1 VPRARGGRSTL
12 TDTTHTHAEQ
22 PPVPA
27 TVDAP
32 MAWWSDAVAEL
43 LRRFDIA
50 HVSLNPGASF
60 RGLHDSIVNHLGNE
74 RPGLVLCLHE
84 EHAVAL
90 AHGYAKVTERP
101 MAVALH
107 TNVGLMHAT
116 MALFNAFCD
125 RVPML
130 VIGATGPFDAAR
142 RRPWIEWIHTTA
154 DQGALIRPF
163 VKWDDQPSSGPASL
177 EALARA
183 NAITRTKPSAPVY
196 VCLDAAVQETELPA
210 DGVELPDP
218 ARHPAPAPAGPL
230 PEQAQQALELL
241 ASAERPLILMGRV
254 SRDPQDW
261 ARRVA
266 LAESLGAAVLTD
278 LKVGAA
284 FPAPHPLNTA
294 VPGTFLTDSGREL
307 LAAADVVLS
316 LDWVDLG
323 GSLKQAHGTK
333 PVTAKIISATQD
345 HVLHNGWSKDHFELP
360 PVDLAIA
367 CDPDL
372 LVAALGQGIAAGSN
386 AASERSA
393 WPPAIPTDRG
403 PATGS
408 DPERTDAAAPE
419 PTPDEIDIRMLASA
433 LRQELDDHDACLVRL
448 PLSWHGA
455 DLWVQGP
462 LDYLGQDG
470 GAGLGSGPGMAV
482 GAALALADS
491 DRLAVAV
498 LGDGDFLM
506 GCQALWSAARYGL
519 RLLVVVANNRS
530 FFNDEVHQ
538 TRVARARERPVENR
552 GVAIGV
558 GDPDPDLG
566 ELARSLG
573 LHGHGPITD
582 PAELAGALSQGVAE
596 ALAGAAVVVDV
607 RVNTLGY
614 PGSANAARG

>member
-1 VPRARGGRSTL
+1 M
-12 TDTTHTHAEQ
+12 
-22 PPVPA
+22 PA
-27 TVDAP
+27 PADAP

-43 LRRFDIA
+43 LRRFDID

-60 RGLHDSIVNHLGNE
+60 RGLHDSIVNHLGNQ
-74 RPGLVLCLHE
+74 RPDLVLCLHE

-130 VIGATGPFDAAR
+130 VIGATGPFDADR

-210 DGVELPDP
+210 EGVELPDP

-230 PEQAQQALELL
+230 PEQAEQALELL
-241 ASAERPLILMGRV
+241 ASAQRPLILMGRV

-261 ARRVA
+261 SQRVA

-284 FPAPHPLNTA
+284 FPAPHPLNAA

-323 GSLKQAHGTK
+323 GTLKQAYGQD
-333 PVTAKIISATQD
+333 PVDAKIISATQD
-345 HVLHNGWSKDHFELP
+345 HVLHNGWSKDHFQLP

-372 LVAALGQGIAAGSN
+372 LVSALGQRLAAG
-386 AASERSA
+386 ASTAPERDA
-393 WPPAIPTDRG
+393 WPPTDHG
-403 PATGS
+403 TATGTGHA
-408 DPERTDAAAPE
+408 PTTDADSE
-419 PTPDEIDIRMLASA
+419 PTAGEIDIRMLASA
-433 LRQELDDHDACLVRL
+433 LREALDGRDACLVRL

-455 DLWVQGP
+455 DLHVQGP

-538 TRVARARERPVENR
+538 TRVARARQRPVENR
-552 GVAIGV
+552 SVAIGV

-573 LHGHGPITD
+573 LRGHGPIAD
-582 PAELAGALSQGVAE
+582 PADLAGALSEGVAE

-614 PGSANAARG
+614 PGSANAAKG